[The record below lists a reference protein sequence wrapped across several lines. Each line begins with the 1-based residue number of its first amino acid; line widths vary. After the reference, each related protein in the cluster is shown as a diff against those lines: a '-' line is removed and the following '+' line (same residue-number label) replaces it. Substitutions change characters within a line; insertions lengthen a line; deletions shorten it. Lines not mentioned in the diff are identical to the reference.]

1 MDRELLRYSG
11 SKKVF
16 ALVGV
21 LTVIQ
26 AAAIILQALS
36 LSSAITRMFQGLEWK
51 GTAISFAVF
60 LAGHAVRHLLQW
72 AKERT
77 AYTFADKI
85 ARDYQDQ
92 LAGALLQDGT
102 GMVARQGSGSLM
114 TLALE
119 GVPKFRKYVELFVP
133 RSVAMGIIPFAI
145 LIFIIFTDVMS
156 GVTLALVMPI
166 LIVFIVLI
174 GMLTQKKVDDQMG
187 TYRQLSR
194 HFADSIQGIETLK
207 FLGRSKSHE
216 KAIAEVSEK
225 YRIATNR
232 SLRYAFLSSFAL
244 DFFSS
249 LSVAL
254 VAVELGLRLING
266 GIGLEAALFI
276 LILAPEYFMPV
287 RDLGSDFHATMD
299 GKDAAAEIRRLLAE
313 TVQKSR
319 TAAIPVPALAPKW
332 QFTAEGIG
340 RRGDHGL
347 EILHDIRF
355 AVSGAKKI
363 GIIGASGAGKST
375 LIDLLAGFTSPDS
388 GGFNIGGE
396 ILGTLAN
403 PSWRNQVTYIPQ
415 HPAIFSETLAEN
427 IRFYHPTASDDSVK
441 AAARAA
447 GLEELAAELPH
458 GYDELIGQGGRPLSG
473 GEEQRVAIARAMLET
488 TDVLLLDEPTAH
500 LDIETEY
507 EVKQLLLPLLE
518 NRLVFFATHRLH
530 WMNEMDWIL
539 VMENGRI
546 TEQGTHE
553 QLAARDGVYHRLVS
567 AQREGME
574 R

>member
-1 MDRELLRYSG
+1 MDRDLLRYSG
-11 SKKVF
+11 SKKTFV
-16 ALVGV
+16 LIGV
-21 LTVIQ
+21 LTVVQ

-36 LSSAITRMFQGLEWK
+36 LSSAITRMFQGLGWK

-60 LAGHAVRHLLQW
+60 LAAHAVRHFLQW
-72 AKERT
+72 VKERI
-77 AYTFADKI
+77 AYRFADSA
-85 ARDYQDQ
+85 ARDCQDR
-92 LAGALLQDGT
+92 LVGALLEDGT
-102 GMVARQGSGSLM
+102 GMVARQGSGSLL
-114 TLALE
+114 TLTLE
-119 GVPKFRKYVELFVP
+119 GIPKFRKYAELFVP
-133 RSVAMGIIPFAI
+133 RTVTMGITPIVI
-145 LIFIIFTDVMS
+145 LLYIFSKDIMS

-166 LIVFIVLI
+166 LIVFMVLI

-299 GKDAAAEIRRLLAE
+299 GKDAAAEIRRLLEE
-313 TVQKSR
+313 TEQNTRKD
-319 TAAIPVPALAPKW
+319 AAPVPGLSPNW
-332 QFTAEGIG
+332 QFSAEGIG
-340 RRGDHGL
+340 KQGDHGS
-347 EILHDIRF
+347 EIVHDIRF

-363 GIIGASGAGKST
+363 GIVGASGAGKST
-375 LIDLLAGFTSPDS
+375 LIDLLAGFTSPDR
-388 GGFNIGGE
+388 GGFKIGGE
-396 ILGTLAN
+396 TRTTVAH

-415 HPAIFSETLAEN
+415 HPAIFSETLADN
-427 IRFYHPTASDDSVK
+427 IRFYHPEASDEAVG

-447 GLEELAAELPH
+447 GLEELAAELPR
-458 GYDELIGQGGRPLSG
+458 GFDEPIGQGGRALSG

-518 NRLVFFATHRLH
+518 GRLVFFATHRLH

-546 TEQGTHE
+546 AEQGTQE
-553 QLAARDGVYHRLVS
+553 QLTAKDGVYRRLVS